1 MCESVRERVREVEG
15 DERNIQ
21 GVEGGVREVILTKN
35 VNYLCDLSL
44 LLLLLLLL
52 LLFLLLLLLLLLLFH
67 MLQ

>member
-1 MCESVRERVREVEG
+1 MREVEG

-52 LLFLLLLLLLLLLFH
+52 LFLLLLLLLLLLFH